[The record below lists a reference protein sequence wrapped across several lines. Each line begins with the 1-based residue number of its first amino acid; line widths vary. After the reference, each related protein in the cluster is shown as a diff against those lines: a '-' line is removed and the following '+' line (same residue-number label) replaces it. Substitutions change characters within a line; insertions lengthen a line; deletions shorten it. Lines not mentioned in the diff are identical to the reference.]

1 MLRPRRRWVALGCLT
16 AIALLGLLAA
26 VYNLP
31 FVQDRVGWRV
41 SELRARIKYALSPP
55 EQAVF
60 TPDPTLQ
67 AMVKT
72 TLAALTPT
80 ATLTPTAGP
89 TLPPTV
95 TPTPTIEPTPIPS
108 SVQLNGVRHEYQ
120 KTNNCGPANLSMAL
134 SYWGWQGDQRDTAA
148 YLKPNPRDKNVM
160 PYEMAGFVEDE
171 TNFGVIVRVGGDLEL
186 IKRFVAAGFP
196 VILEKG
202 FDVPGKGWMG
212 HYQVQ
217 VGYDTARQRF
227 LAYDSYTGDGYDQGK
242 ALIVPYAETEELW
255 RHFNDTYIVIYPRDR
270 EAEVMSILGPQADEV
285 SNYRF
290 AAQKAS
296 DEILTTTGRDQFFAW
311 FNRGTNLVW
320 LRDYAGAAAAYD
332 QAFEIDGALAQSDPS
347 HRPWRVLWY
356 ETGPHFA
363 YFFTGRYGDVINL
376 ATQTLVVA
384 EEPALEESW
393 YWRARARAA
402 IGDSAGAVDDL
413 RTSLQYHEGF
423 APSLELLQALGAAP

>member
-1 MLRPRRRWVALGCLT
+1 MLRPRRRWVALGCLV
-16 AIALLGLLAA
+16 ALALVGLLAA

-41 SELRARIKYALSPP
+41 SELRARIKYALFPP

-67 AMVKT
+67 AMVQT

-108 SVQLNGVRHEYQ
+108 SVQLSGVRHEYQ
-120 KTNNCGPANLSMAL
+120 KWNNCGPANLSMAL
-134 SYWGWQGDQRDTAA
+134 SFWGWQGDQRGTAA

-160 PYEMAGFVEDE
+160 PYEMAGFVQDE
-171 TNFGVIVRVGGDLEL
+171 TDLRIVVRVGGDLDML
-186 IKRFVAAGFP
+186 KGFLAAGFP
-196 VILEKG
+196 VIVEKG
-202 FDVPGKGWMG
+202 FEGEGFDGWMG
-212 HYQVQ
+212 HYEVIT
-217 VGYDTARQRF
+217 GYDDVRQRVT
-227 LAYDSYTGDGYDQGK
+227 AQDSYIMPD
-242 ALIVPYAETEELW
+242 LPVSYADLLTYW
-255 RHFNDTYIVIYPRDR
+255 QAFNHTYLVIYPADR
-270 EAEVMSILGPQADEV
+270 EAEVMRLLGSQADE
-285 SNYRF
+285 
-290 AAQKAS
+290 AANSQAAAEKAS
-296 DEILTTTGRDQFFAW
+296 DEIFASTGRAQFFAW
-311 FNRGTNLVW
+311 FNRGSSLVR
-320 LRDYAGAAAAYD
+320 LQDYAGAA
-332 QAFEIDGALAQSDPS
+332 QAFDEAYAIDAQLAVSDPE
-347 HRPWRVLWY
+347 HRPWRMLWY
-356 ETGPHFA
+356 QTGPYFA
-363 YFFTGRYGDVINL
+363 YFFTGRYGDVISL
-376 ATQTLVVA
+376 ATQTLVNA
-384 EEPALEESW
+384 SEPTLEESW